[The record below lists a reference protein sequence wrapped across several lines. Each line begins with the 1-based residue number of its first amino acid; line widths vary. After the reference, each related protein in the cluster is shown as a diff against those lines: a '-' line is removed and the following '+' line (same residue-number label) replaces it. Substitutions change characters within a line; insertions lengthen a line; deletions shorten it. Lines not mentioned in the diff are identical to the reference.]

1 MTTSIPGM
9 PGSDP
14 LRPLTDELG
23 AVVHREVER
32 VRREVTRPY
41 RESREGVRLL
51 GGATVLGSMAA
62 GAGTAAVIRL
72 LDRRMPP
79 VASAAVTAAVLGAGA
94 SAVAA
99 AGRARMRTAWA
110 PADREART

>member
-14 LRPLTDELG
+14 LRPLTDELD
-23 AVVHREVER
+23 AVVRREVER
-32 VRREVTRPY
+32 VRHEVTRPY

-51 GGATVLGSMAA
+51 GGAAVLGSMAA
-62 GAGTAAVIRL
+62 GAATAAVIRL

-79 VASAAVTAAVLGAGA
+79 EASAAVTAAILGAGA

-99 AGRARMRTAWA
+99 AGRARMRAAWG
-110 PADREART
+110 PSEGDART